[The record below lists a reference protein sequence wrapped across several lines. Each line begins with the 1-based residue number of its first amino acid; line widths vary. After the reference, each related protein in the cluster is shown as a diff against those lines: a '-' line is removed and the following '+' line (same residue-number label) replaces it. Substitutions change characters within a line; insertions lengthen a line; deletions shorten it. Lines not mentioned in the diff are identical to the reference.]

1 MDGRRSSVKEF
12 IGLQMAGKDWHTD
25 VQCTHLIR
33 VHCEGVAIVR
43 SAFRKLVDP
52 FAWFY
57 WITKKGKGRIKTRFD
72 YRGPAFESQAWLSGK
87 QMTFIVEM
95 HRVSWTVVSSALLNP
110 GFNRLGGLSLPFN
123 WTSSSNF
130 SSKFEPFFIRQI
142 LIALWGEPTT
152 SLPPPEAWTQLDLPT
167 SRQWQ
172 VAGV

>member
-12 IGLQMAGKDWHTD
+12 IGLQEKTDIQMHTSYKSSLWGGWD
-25 VQCTHLIR
+25 CQICFQEVSGSICLI
-33 VHCEGVAIVR
+33 
-43 SAFRKLVDP
+43 LLN
-52 FAWFY
+52 Y
-57 WITKKGKGRIKTRFD
+57 KKGKDRIKTRFD

-87 QMTFIVEM
+87 QMTFIAEM